1 MRRHE
6 GKERAHM
13 ADMDTAG
20 VIGRG
25 LFIRGELHGEEDLI
39 IEGRVEG
46 EITLKKHL
54 VIESTGIILADIQTE
69 NITIKG
75 EMRGNMIA
83 TDKVEIH
90 AKARAVDDI
99 TASRRVIED
108 GAQFKGH
115 IDTPASGTVV
125 AKRENAAVA
134 NTRKGALAKREKV
147 R

>member
-1 MRRHE
+1 
-6 GKERAHM
+6 M

-25 LFIRGELHGEEDLI
+25 LFIKGELHGEEDLI

-54 VIESTGIILADIQTE
+54 LIESTGIILADIQTE

-75 EMRGNMIA
+75 EMRGNMTA

-90 AKARAVDDI
+90 TSARVVGDI
-99 TASRRVIED
+99 TAPRVVIED
-108 GAQFKGH
+108 GAKFKGH
-115 IDTPASGTVV
+115 IDMPEGAMPPPK
-125 AKRENAAVA
+125 KRE
-134 NTRKGALAKREKV
+134 R
-147 R
+147 

>member
-1 MRRHE
+1 
-6 GKERAHM
+6 M

-25 LFIRGELHGEEDLI
+25 LFIKGELHGEEDLI

-46 EITLKKHL
+46 EISLKKHL
-54 VIESTGIILADIQTE
+54 VIESTGVILADIQTE

-75 EMRGNMIA
+75 EMRGNMTA

-90 AKARAVDDI
+90 ANARVVGDI
-99 TASRRVIED
+99 TAPRVVIED
-108 GAQFKGH
+108 GARFKGR
-115 IDTPASGTVV
+115 IDMPERGTVQV
-125 AKRENAAVA
+125 RRRASDMSHHDEDAPVKAPAATKKV
-134 NTRKGALAKREKV
+134 TLARS

>member
-1 MRRHE
+1 
-6 GKERAHM
+6 M
-13 ADMDTAG
+13 ATTGTAG

-25 LFIRGELHGEEDLI
+25 LFIKGELHGEEDLI

-54 VIESTGIILADIQTE
+54 VIESTGVILADIQTE

-75 EMRGNMIA
+75 EMRGNMTA
-83 TDKVEIH
+83 SDKVTIF
-90 AKARAVDDI
+90 ADARVIGDI
-99 TASRRVIED
+99 TAPRVVIED

-115 IDTPASGTVV
+115 IEMQNVTALPR
-125 AKRENAAVA
+125 RERAE
-134 NTRKGALAKREKV
+134 KQLAESKARN

>member
-1 MRRHE
+1 
-6 GKERAHM
+6 M

-25 LFIRGELHGEEDLI
+25 LFIKGELHGEEDLI

-90 AKARAVDDI
+90 AKARVVGDI
-99 TASRRVIED
+99 TAPRVVIED

-115 IDTPASGTVV
+115 IEMPESGSVV

-134 NTRKGALAKREKV
+134 HNKRERENAAALAAPKKERE
-147 R
+147 RAR

>member
-1 MRRHE
+1 M
-6 GKERAHM
+6 G
-13 ADMDTAG
+13 DMDTAG

-25 LFIRGELHGEEDLI
+25 LFIKGELHGEEDLI

-75 EMRGNMIA
+75 EMRGNMNA

-90 AKARAVDDI
+90 KSGSVVGDI
-99 TASRRVIED
+99 IAPRVVIED
-108 GAQFKGH
+108 GAKFKGH
-115 IDTPASGTVV
+115 IEMPEGPTPPMVHR
-125 AKRENAAVA
+125 KRD
-134 NTRKGALAKREKV
+134 KEK
-147 R
+147 

>member
-1 MRRHE
+1 M
-6 GKERAHM
+6 G
-13 ADMDTAG
+13 DMDTAG

-25 LFIRGELHGEEDLI
+25 LFIKGELTGEEDLI

-75 EMRGNMIA
+75 EMRGNMAA

-90 AKARAVDDI
+90 ASARVVGDI
-99 TASRRVIED
+99 TAPRVVIED
-108 GAQFKGH
+108 GAHFKGH
-115 IDTPASGTVV
+115 ITMPEKASMPAP
-125 AKRENAAVA
+125 KR
-134 NTRKGALAKREKV
+134 RE